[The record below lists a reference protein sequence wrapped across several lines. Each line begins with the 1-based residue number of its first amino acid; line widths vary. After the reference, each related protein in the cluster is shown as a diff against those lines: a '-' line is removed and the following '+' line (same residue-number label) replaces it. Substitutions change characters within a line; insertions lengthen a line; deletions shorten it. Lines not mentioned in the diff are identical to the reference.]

1 MSGTQWVGIKLE
13 PGKPNELRVPD
24 GELLQFQQ
32 VALAAPPKKGT
43 VAVVSIKTAKFPE
56 LVICTLRAGCEQCQM
71 ELIVSPDDFATLSVK
86 GAAVDVCG
94 HFMPDDNEDIDSTSI
109 RGDGRDEALRCR
121 GDDDEEEDDDLDDDD
136 ESEDGEEEDDI
147 EELDD
152 GEDESED
159 GEEETTT
166 MRRMRMRM
174 TTTTTMRRKRRFVAN
189 LQRLRVRNA
198 LPLLQSPPAKKSK
211 APVPEPDEDDDDD
224 DDEEDDDDDDDDDDD
239 EDDED
244 DEGMTTGRTTTMTAA
259 KTVKRAVFS
268 AVWVPR
274 PWLIWTTTRTTT
286 VAMTT
291 TTTRAMMSPVGQ
303 RQGR

>member
-94 HFMPDDNEDIDSTSI
+94 HFMPDDNEDIDSDIDSEEMEEMK
-109 RGDGRDEALRCR
+109 RSGVLA

-159 GEEETTT
+159 GEEDDDDDE
-166 MRRMRMRM
+166 
-174 TTTTTMRRKRRFVAN
+174 
-189 LQRLRVRNA
+189 
-198 LPLLQSPPAKKSK
+198 
-211 APVPEPDEDDDDD
+211 EDEDDDDD
-224 DDEEDDDDDDDDDDD
+224 DDEE
-239 EDDED
+239 EE
-244 DEGMTTGRTTTMTAA
+244 EEVRGKSAAASSKKRTAPA
-259 KTVKRAVFS
+259 
-268 AVWVPR
+268 
-274 PWLIWTTTRTTT
+274 T
-286 VAMTT
+286 VAPPAKKSKAPVR
-291 TTTRAMMSPVGQ
+291 TR
-303 RQGR
+303 